1 MKKHWYIKGN
11 LKNAEKE
18 EGETESKPFQPHQKK
33 KKILS
38 ESTWAG
44 RPSKMV

>member
-33 KKILS
+33 KKKIKWKHVS
-38 ESTWAG
+38 
-44 RPSKMV
+44 R